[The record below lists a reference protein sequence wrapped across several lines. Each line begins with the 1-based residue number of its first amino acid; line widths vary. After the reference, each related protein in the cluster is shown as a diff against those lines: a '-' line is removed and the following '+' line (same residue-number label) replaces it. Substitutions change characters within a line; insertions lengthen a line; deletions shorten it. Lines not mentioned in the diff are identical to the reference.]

1 MHIETENG
9 AELKTI
15 FEILKDVTP
24 EIDIT
29 FIKGDQRPDEPTKII
44 SDDDNEPVQK
54 KRGRKPKKL
63 TEKKDSDD
71 ETDDDNSKHKKKAS
85 AKEESNEEEEEECD
99 DEEKEDVK
107 SNVNKPLTK
116 TNGGMR
122 ILTFND
128 RQSLLVHVKLDSINF
143 PKFYVDA
150 EEHTIGMSLIE
161 FYNFLKSIDKDGVL
175 SMYINKS
182 DKNKI
187 VVDVDSNSSKTNYKL
202 KLLDTNK
209 RSVPLPPP
217 QYDIVVTMDTGEFHK
232 ICNDLSQI
240 SNFMGITCTAN
251 KIEFSSQGDCAEV
264 LKEYKNGQSVKILPV
279 DNKEKDGDKKKK
291 PELKIV
297 KETYEL
303 KYLLMFRKCVN
314 ICKEVK
320 IYLGGKKPM
329 YITYTIASLGKMTI
343 GLSPIIDNTNSNA
356 SDVEED
362 NDKYYNTDKLKMK
375 KITA

>member
-1 MHIETENG
+1 MSERIMHIETENG
-9 AELKTI
+9 GELKTI
-15 FEILKDVTP
+15 FETLKDVTP

-29 FIKGDQRPDEPTKII
+29 FIKGDQRPEETKKIL
-44 SDDDNEPVQK
+44 SDDEDDPEPVQK
-54 KRGRKPKKL
+54 KRGRKPKKM
-63 TEKKDSDD
+63 TDKKDSD
-71 ETDDDNSKHKKKAS
+71 ESEDDNKSKHKKKATP
-85 AKEESNEEEEEECD
+85 KDEEESD
-99 DEEKEDVK
+99 KEKEDTK
-107 SNVNKPLTK
+107 STEDKVTTK
-116 TNGGMR
+116 TEGGIR

-128 RQSLLVHVKLDSINF
+128 RQSLLIHIKLLSTNF
-143 PKFYVDA
+143 PKFYVEPD
-150 EEHTIGMSLIE
+150 ELTIGMNLVE

-187 VVDVDSNSSKTNYKL
+187 VVDVDSNNSKTNYKL

-209 RSVPLPPP
+209 RSIPLPPP
-217 QYDIVVTMDTGEFHK
+217 NYDIVVTMDTGEFHK

-279 DNKEKDGDKKKK
+279 ESKDKDGEKKKK
-291 PELKIV
+291 SELKIV

-329 YITYTIASLGKMTI
+329 FITYTIASLGKMTI

-375 KITA
+375 KTT